1 MSTKNSSVC
10 EFDDKIFDDESY
22 IISSN
27 KQKSKTE
34 NIKNNRFSPFPLFN
48 EFIDTN
54 EKNTF
59 YHIEFKNDLP
69 DENKLY
75 LYSLS
80 FFSTAEESVKSRFI
94 NNVNYK
100 FLALP
105 ACVNYIWGAKFAFKY
120 VLKKFKIKF
129 ENNLSFLELYELLPN
144 EIKEYLQNDIYF
156 NIETFCSIKDNHLIY
171 EYYTNNEISF
181 EHMKF
186 FLRFIP
192 RLKTV
197 IFNINQNNLY
207 I

>member
-10 EFDDKIFDDESY
+10 EFDDKTFDDESY

-69 DENKLY
+69 EENKLY

-80 FFSTAEESVKSRFI
+80 FFTTAEESVKSRFI

-100 FLALP
+100 W
-105 ACVNYIWGAKFAFKY
+105 Y
-120 VLKKFKIKF
+120 KI
-129 ENNLSFLELYELLPN
+129 
-144 EIKEYLQNDIYF
+144 IIY
-156 NIETFCSIKDNHLIY
+156 
-171 EYYTNNEISF
+171 
-181 EHMKF
+181 
-186 FLRFIP
+186 
-192 RLKTV
+192 
-197 IFNINQNNLY
+197 
-207 I
+207 